1 MARMLT
7 NIPLTRPNK
16 LKHLQQ
22 SSNLLALN
30 DLMWRFVRINQPL
43 ASSRYQWDVAD
54 FSYYL
59 SIQRICRFV
68 GLFLILP
75 FFSKIL
81 KFSDALIASV
91 GTILTIVSYIL
102 MATGTE
108 DWRGPDDDWPKGW
121 IMYLAAVFQLNSIIT
136 VAIR

>member
-1 MARMLT
+1 M
-7 NIPLTRPNK
+7 
-16 LKHLQQ
+16 
-22 SSNLLALN
+22 
-30 DLMWRFVRINQPL
+30 
-43 ASSRYQWDVAD
+43 AD

-68 GLFLILP
+68 GLFLVLP

-108 DWRGPDDDWPKGW
+108 DWRGPEGDWPKGW

-136 VAIR
+136 VAIRQVICTFLRGGE